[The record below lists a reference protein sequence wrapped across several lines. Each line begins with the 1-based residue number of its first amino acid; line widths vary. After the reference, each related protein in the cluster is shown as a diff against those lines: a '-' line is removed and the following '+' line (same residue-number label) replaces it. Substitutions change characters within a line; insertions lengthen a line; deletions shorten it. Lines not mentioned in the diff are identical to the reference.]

1 MNKCFNCDLCSTRK
15 RIVNGFGSINSSIMF
30 IGEAPGYHEDK
41 NGVPFCGN
49 AGKELQ
55 KYLDLCNFN
64 RKEIYITNAIKCRPP
79 SNRLPNVYEMLTCR
93 KHLHNEFITIK
104 PKIVIFLG
112 NIAISA
118 FFNPN
123 CSFSSIR
130 NKPFRLGNT
139 LFMMIYHPSY
149 ILYNKTK
156 EHEYINTFKLIGKIY
171 QYYNEEH
178 ILNY

>member
-15 RIVNGFGSINSSIMF
+15 RIVNGFGNINSSIMF

-79 SNRLPNVYEMLTCR
+79 
-93 KHLHNEFITIK
+93 
-104 PKIVIFLG
+104 
-112 NIAISA
+112 
-118 FFNPN
+118 
-123 CSFSSIR
+123 
-130 NKPFRLGNT
+130 
-139 LFMMIYHPSY
+139 
-149 ILYNKTK
+149 
-156 EHEYINTFKLIGKIY
+156 
-171 QYYNEEH
+171 
-178 ILNY
+178 

>member
-1 MNKCFNCDLCSTRK
+1 MKCFNCDLCSTRK
-15 RIVNGFGSINSSIMF
+15 RIVSGFGDTKSSIMF

-41 NGVPFCGN
+41 LGVPFCGS
-49 AGKELQ
+49 AGRELQ

-64 RKEIYITNAIKCRPP
+64 REEIYITNAIKCRPP
-79 SNRLPNVYEMLTCR
+79 GNRVPTFYEILACR
-93 KHLHNEFITIK
+93 KHLFDEYVMIK

-112 NIAISA
+112 NVAISA
-118 FFNPN
+118 FFNPYY
-123 CSFSSIR
+123 SFSNIR

-149 ILYNKTK
+149 LLHNPDKTT
-156 EHEYINTFKLIGKIY
+156 EYIKIFKTIGKIY
-171 QYYNEEH
+171 QYYNNEH